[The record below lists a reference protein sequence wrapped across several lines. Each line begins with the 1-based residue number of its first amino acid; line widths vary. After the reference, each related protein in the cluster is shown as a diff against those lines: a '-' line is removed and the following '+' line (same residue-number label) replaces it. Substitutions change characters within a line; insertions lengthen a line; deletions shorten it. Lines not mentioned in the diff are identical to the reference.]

1 MLARAQKIITCLL
14 FSVAFI
20 WAGYFVGIG
29 QPALGGIGA
38 LFIVLGYA
46 ALLGAEFVLLYFAHG
61 AESSLR
67 PQGGQLLQAWWGEVI
82 CTPKVFFWRQPFRS
96 NVELDNLQRGPDRQH
111 GVVLVHGLLCNRGF
125 WNPWMQELRTR
136 QVPFIAVNLEPV
148 FGSIDDYPLII
159 EAAVA
164 RLEHVTAMPVVLVGH
179 SMGGL
184 AIRAW
189 LARFRSDARTHRV
202 ITIGSP
208 HQGTRLANFS
218 LATNARQ
225 MRLHSLCLDQLAR
238 QETSARRARFTCFFG
253 HCDNIVMPVVS
264 ATLPGAENRHLPAT
278 AHVQM
283 AFRRE
288 VFDEV
293 YRWLQPTTK

>member
-1 MLARAQKIITCLL
+1 MLARLQKILTFLL
-14 FSVAFI
+14 FTVALI

-29 QPALGGIGA
+29 HPALGGIGA
-38 LFIVLGYA
+38 LLIVLGYA
-46 ALLGAEFVLLYFAHG
+46 GLLGAEFVLLHFAHG
-61 AESSLR
+61 VDSSLR
-67 PQGGQLLQAWWGEVI
+67 PRCVQLLQAWWGEVV
-82 CTPKVFFWRQPFRS
+82 CTPKVFLWRQPFRS
-96 NVELDNLQRGPDRQH
+96 NAESDNLQRGPDRHH

-148 FGSIDDYPLII
+148 FGSIDDYPLVI
-159 EAAVA
+159 EAAVV
-164 RLEHVTAMPVVLVGH
+164 RLERVTERPVVLVGH

-189 LARFRSDARTHRV
+189 MARFRSDARTHRV

-208 HQGTRLANFS
+208 HHGTWLANFG
-218 LATNARQ
+218 LATNARE
-225 MRLHSLCLDQLAR
+225 MRLRSPCLDQLAR
-238 QETSARRARFTCFFG
+238 QESSARHARFTCFFG
-253 HCDNIVMPVVS
+253 HCDNIVIPVVS
-264 ATLPGAENRHLPAT
+264 ATLPGAENRHLAAT

-288 VFDEV
+288 VFEEV
-293 YRWLQPTTK
+293 YRWLQPTAA